1 MSAELK
7 IDRLFGWRCWGVTF
21 YVSAK
26 TKLARAGD
34 GLIAPS
40 ATFVSDGLSEMII
53 RPRVGWIGL
62 IGYPAD
68 RREKSTIAFFGIR
81 EVGTFYDLAYGI
93 NHMDIPDAERLWGL
107 AGLTALCSIL
117 RHKLTVTPIMR
128 SPDRKRGRNPDADDD
143 KGAKIQ

>member
-68 RREKSTIAFFGIR
+68 RRGKSTIAFFGIR
-81 EVGTFYDLAYGI
+81 DLGTFYDLAYGI

-117 RHKLTVTPIMR
+117 RHKLTVTPMMR